1 MACRPAHEEFMCVC
15 YETKVLYRNKLLLDL
30 RRTSQRLE
38 DIATR
43 VNKMRKKEA
52 SFGRRLLLGP
62 LVFAT
67 DLVLLLGGKIARD
80 IERLTNLLGSHVL
93 DRVGDRLAASIEKGF
108 DFKVIC
114 GLAMSRS
121 VSIRGKIESE
131 RLCAC
136 VPG

>member
-1 MACRPAHEEFMCVC
+1 MARRPAHEEFMCVC
-15 YETKVLYRNKLLLDL
+15 CETKVLHRNKLLLDL
-30 RRTSQRLE
+30 RRKSQWL
-38 DIATR
+38 TQ
-43 VNKMRKKEA
+43 VSKTRKKEA
-52 SFGRRLLLGP
+52 SFGRRLPLSP

-67 DLVLLLGGKIARD
+67 DLVLLLGSKIVRD
-80 IERLTNLLGSHVL
+80 IERLANLLGSLVL
-93 DRVGDRLAASIEKGF
+93 DHVGDRLAANIEKGF
-108 DFKVIC
+108 DVKVMC